1 MRRANLVVGGTLI
14 AVILLVAL
22 VGLFWTPFS
31 PTAISGPRLAPP
43 GWPHVLGTDGQGS
56 DMASRI
62 ISGAKLALLVGV
74 ISVSA
79 AALIG
84 VPVGIIA
91 GMSHRFVA
99 AVLSRGADILYGF
112 PALLLAIL
120 FAAAVGG
127 STWTAVAAI
136 GIATIPV
143 FVRIVRAATL
153 QVMSQTFVEAAR
165 LSATPPLQVAWRH
178 VLPNIAPVLGV
189 QASVSFGLAIL
200 AEAGLSY
207 LGLGSGS
214 DVPTWGRMLRE
225 AQNEMFNAPLVALWP
240 GLAIA
245 MATMGFNLLGDG
257 LRDLLDPKLR
267 EIA

>member
-1 MRRANLVVGGTLI
+1 MRRANLVVGAALI
-14 AVILLVAL
+14 AVIAALAVAG
-22 VGLFWTPFS
+22 VFWTPFD

-43 GWPHVLGTDGQGS
+43 GWPHVMGTDGQGS
-56 DMASRI
+56 DTASRI
-62 ISGAKLALLVGV
+62 MSGAKMALLVGIAAV
-74 ISVSA
+74 A
-79 AALIG
+79 AAAVIG
-84 VPVGIIA
+84 VPVGIVA
-91 GMSHRFVA
+91 GMSTRWLGA
-99 AVLSRGADILYGF
+99 LLSRGADILYGF

-127 STWTAVAAI
+127 STATAVAAI
-136 GIATIPV
+136 AIAGIPV
-143 FVRIVRAATL
+143 FVRIARAATL

-165 LSATPPLQVAWRH
+165 LSATPSLQVAWRH

-214 DVPTWGRMLRE
+214 DLPTWGRMLQE
-225 AQNEMFNAPLVALWP
+225 AQKELFNAPLLAFWP